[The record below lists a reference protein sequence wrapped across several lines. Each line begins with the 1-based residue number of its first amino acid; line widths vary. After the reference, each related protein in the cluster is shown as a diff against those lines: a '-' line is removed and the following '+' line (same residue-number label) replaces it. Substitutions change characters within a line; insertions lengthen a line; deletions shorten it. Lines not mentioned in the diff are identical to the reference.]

1 MTMAT
6 AAGEG
11 AMRGHHGEVFCTVI
25 IPEEFEGES
34 DPGVFSITVVGRIGG
49 VVAIRDAALVDVG
62 TEEPLGS
69 FDGFFDGWMI
79 NPKLLGEGDK
89 VKATV
94 PSGIEG
100 SIAWVHFIEL
110 STIEGWEGKGMP
122 PTSASTLSHCG
133 LNGILP

>member
-1 MTMAT
+1 MAT

-25 IPEEFEGES
+25 ISEEFEGES

-49 VVAIRDAALVDVG
+49 VVAIRDTALVDVG

-69 FDGFFDGWMI
+69 FDGFIDRRML
-79 NPKLLGEGDK
+79 NPKLLGKGDK
-89 VKATV
+89 IKAAV
-94 PSGIEG
+94 PRGIECTVTG
-100 SIAWVHFIEL
+100 IHFIEF
-110 STIEGWEGKGMP
+110 SAVEGWEGKGMP
-122 PTSASTLSHCG
+122 PASASTLSHRR